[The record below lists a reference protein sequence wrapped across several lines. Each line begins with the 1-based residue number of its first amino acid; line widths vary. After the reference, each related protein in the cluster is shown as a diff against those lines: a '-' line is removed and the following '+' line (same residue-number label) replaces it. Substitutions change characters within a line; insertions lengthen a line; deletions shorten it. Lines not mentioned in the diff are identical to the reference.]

1 MGQLLSSKLA
11 LVIGLGLTSTVT
23 VAAIGSVLDSPDEN
37 HLGNSPV
44 TISKRNENG
53 VTSNERS
60 LEKKR
65 SKLVLATDLI
75 NQNQGTEALKQL
87 AKLEKSYPLLAP
99 YILLKRAQAYQLAGD
114 NRQAEQTWNNL
125 IQTHPESPAVAEAL
139 YLLGQSN
146 QAYWQEAITKFP
158 QHPRTHEI
166 IRQLL
171 KENPQQP
178 RLMAILVRYAPDD
191 PDVADIA
198 HDLATNYSS
207 QLTTEDWEAIGDS
220 YWKKWGYGKAGQAY
234 AKAPN
239 TARNL
244 YRAGRGHH
252 LGNDKTTAKKFYLQL
267 LEQYPTAED
276 TGLGLRRLAIIVNK
290 KEALGYLDIVIRDFP
305 QQAPEAILQKAKIF
319 DALNNKVAAR
329 QTRELLLSEY
339 KSSPAAAEYR
349 WKIAQEKAQ
358 QGDLVTAWEWAQ
370 PIAINNPDSPLAA
383 KASFWVGKWAQKLG
397 RTEEAKT
404 AFESTLARFPH
415 SYYAWRSAVALG
427 WNVGDFTTIRDLQPQ
442 VIPKTKFVPT
452 VGSQVFQE
460 LYQIGLE
467 EEAWT
472 QFQTEIA
479 GQKELSVPE
488 EFTYGVM
495 QLYRGQN
502 LRGINKIWQLKDR
515 TDPEDIKQWQ
525 ALRQTNEYWQSLFP
539 IPFEEIILRW
549 SQERQLNPMLVSA
562 LIRQE
567 SRFEPEI
574 GSSAGALGLM
584 QVMPATGKEVARQ
597 ISLQNYSLTNPE
609 DNVNIGTFYLD
620 FTHRKYNNNS
630 MLAVAS
636 YNAGPH
642 RVAQWVSRYGLND
655 VDEFVEKIPYRETKG
670 YVESVFENY
679 WNYMRIYNTE
689 TAQLFQQ
696 ISQVST
702 DNIIAN

>member
-1 MGQLLSSKLA
+1 MGQLLSRKIA

-23 VAAIGSVLDSPDEN
+23 VGAISSLLQSPENNNLVNSVVAIATSDS
-37 HLGNSPV
+37 
-44 TISKRNENG
+44 NG
-53 VTSNERS
+53 IITKEKS
-60 LEKKR
+60 LEKNR
-65 SKLVLATDLI
+65 ASLVLAANFID
-75 NQNQGTEALKQL
+75 QNQGNEALQQL
-87 AKLEKSYPLLAP
+87 AKLEQSYPILEP
-99 YILLKRAQAYQLAGD
+99 YILLKRGQAYQLAGD
-114 NRQAEQTWNNL
+114 NRQADQTWNNL
-125 IQTHPESPAVAEAL
+125 IQLHPESPAIAETL

-158 QHPRTHEI
+158 QHPRTHQI

-171 KENPQQP
+171 AENPHQP
-178 RLMAILVRYAPDD
+178 RLMAILVKYAPDD
-191 PDVADIA
+191 PGVAEIA

-207 QLTTEDWEAIGDS
+207 QLTAEDWETIGDS
-220 YWKKWGYGKAGQAY
+220 YWKKWDYGKAGQAY
-234 AKAPN
+234 AKAPI
-239 TARNL
+239 TSRNL

-276 TGLGLRRLAIIVNK
+276 TGLGLRRLATILDK
-290 KEALGYLDIVIRDFP
+290 KEALGYLDIVIRNIP
-305 QQAPEAILQKAKIF
+305 QQAPQALLQKAKIF
-319 DALNNKVAAR
+319 DAFKNKVAAR
-329 QTRELLLSEY
+329 QTRELLLSKY
-339 KSSPAAAEYR
+339 KSSEAAAEYR

-358 QGDLVTAWEWAQ
+358 QGDLVTAWQWAQ
-370 PIAINNPDSPLAA
+370 PIAINNLNSPLAA

-397 RTEEAKT
+397 RTEDAKT

-427 WNVGDFTTIRDLQPQ
+427 WNVGDFTTIRDIQPQ
-442 VIPKTKFVPT
+442 VISQTNFVPT

-467 EEAWT
+467 EDAWT
-472 QFQTEIA
+472 HFQTEIA
-479 GQKELSVPE
+479 DKQELSVPE

-502 LRGINKIWQLKDR
+502 LRGINKIWYLKDR
-515 TDPEDIKQWQ
+515 TNSEDLQEWR

-597 ISLQNYSLTNPE
+597 IGLQNYSLTNPE

-620 FTHRKYNNNS
+620 FTHRKYNDNS

-655 VDEFVEKIPYRETKG
+655 VDEFVEKIPYRE
-670 YVESVFENY
+670 N
-679 WNYMRIYNTE
+679 
-689 TAQLFQQ
+689 Q
-696 ISQVST
+696 
-702 DNIIAN
+702 

>member
-1 MGQLLSSKLA
+1 MVQLLSKKIA
-11 LVIGLGLTSTVT
+11 LVIALGLTSTVT
-23 VAAIGSVLDSPDEN
+23 VGAIGSVLQSPEK
-37 HLGNSPV
+37 GNIINSVVV
-44 TISKRNENG
+44 TAK
-53 VTSNERS
+53 ERS
-60 LEKKR
+60 LAKNR
-65 SKLVLATDLI
+65 ASLVLATDLLA
-75 NQNQGTEALKQL
+75 QNQGNEALAQL
-87 AKLEKSYPLLAP
+87 TELEQSYPLLTP
-99 YILLKRAQAYQLAGD
+99 YILLKRGQAYQIAGD
-114 NRQAEQTWNNL
+114 HRQAEQTWNNL
-125 IQTHPESPAVAEAL
+125 IQTYPESPAVAEAL
-139 YLLGQSN
+139 YFLGQSN
-146 QAYWQEAITKFP
+146 QAYWQEAITQFP
-158 QHPRTHEI
+158 QHPRTHQI

-171 KENPQQP
+171 AENPHQP
-178 RLMAILVRYAPDD
+178 RLMAILVKYAPDASG
-191 PDVADIA
+191 VAEIA
-198 HDLATNYSS
+198 HDLAVNYSS
-207 QLTTEDWEAIGDS
+207 QLTAEDWEVIADS
-220 YWKKWGYGKAGQAY
+220 YWQKWDYGKAGKAY
-234 AKAPN
+234 AKAPS

-267 LEQYPTAED
+267 LGQYPTAED
-276 TGLGLRRLAIIVNK
+276 TGLGLRRLATILNK
-290 KEALGYLDIVIRDFP
+290 KEALGYLEIVIRDFP
-305 QQAPEAILQKAKIF
+305 QQAPEALLQKAKIF
-319 DALNNKVAAR
+319 DAVNNKVAAR

-339 KSSPAAAEYR
+339 QSSEAAAEYR

-358 QGDLVTAWEWAQ
+358 QGDVGTAWQWAQ
-370 PIAINNPDSPLAA
+370 AIAIDSPDSPLAA

-397 RTEEAKT
+397 RTRDAQT

-427 WNVGDFTTIRDLQPQ
+427 WNVGDFNSIRDLQSQ
-442 VIPKTKFVPT
+442 AIPKIKFVPT

-467 EEAWT
+467 EDAWM

-479 GQKELSVPE
+479 NKQELSVPE

-502 LRGINKIWQLKDR
+502 LRGINKIWQLKNR
-515 TDPEDIKQWQ
+515 TNPEDIQQWQ

-539 IPFEEIILRW
+539 IPFEQIILRW
-549 SQERQLNPMLVSA
+549 SQERQINPMLVSA

-597 ISLQNYSLTNPE
+597 IGLQNYSLTNPE
-609 DNVNIGTFYLD
+609 DNINIGTFYLD

-642 RVAQWVSRYGLND
+642 RVAQWVSRYGLDD

-696 ISQVST
+696 ISQVNT
-702 DNIIAN
+702 DEITVN